1 MTTPAKPKIKA
12 TNTAKR
18 PRRMVRDPNP
28 TVAKSAPAVDV
39 VKTEAPA
46 TPTSQ
51 SQRKSTL
58 ALELLQRPDGATLD
72 QLVEA
77 TGWLPHSTRAA
88 LTGLKKKGY
97 ILASEKP
104 TDGPRIYRVTG
115 KVAESA

>member
-18 PRRMVRDPNP
+18 PRRMAREPK
-28 TVAKSAPAVDV
+28 AAPAVDS
-39 VKTEAPA
+39 VKMAMPV

-51 SQRKSTL
+51 PQRKSTL
-58 ALELLQRPDGATLD
+58 VLELLHHPDGVTLD

-88 LTGLKKKGY
+88 LTGLKKKGH
-97 ILASEKP
+97 ILVSEKS
-104 TDGPRIYRVTG
+104 TDGPRIYRITG
-115 KVAESA
+115 KVAEPA